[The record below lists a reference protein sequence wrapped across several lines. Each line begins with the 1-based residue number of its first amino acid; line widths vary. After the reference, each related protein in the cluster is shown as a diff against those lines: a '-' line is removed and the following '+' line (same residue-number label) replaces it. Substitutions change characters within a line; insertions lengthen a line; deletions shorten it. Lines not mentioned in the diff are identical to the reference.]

1 MKIRKDDKVL
11 IISGK
16 DRGRTGK
23 VLKTFPQENRLVVE
37 GINMVKKHVR
47 PRKSGEKGQ
56 IVQMPAPINASNI
69 KLICKNCSKPT
80 RIGYKII
87 SQEKSKKSL
96 KIRTCKKC
104 GKET

>member
-16 DRGRTGK
+16 DRGRIGK
-23 VLKTFPQENRLVVE
+23 VLKTFPEENRLTVE
-37 GINMVKKHVR
+37 SINMVKKHVK
-47 PRKSGEKGQ
+47 PKKSGEKGQ
-56 IVQMPAPINASNI
+56 IVQMPAPISVSNI

-80 RIGYKII
+80 RIEYKIVPR
-87 SQEKSKKSL
+87 EKGKKSL